1 MRPMDQFVVGWLALS
16 SVLTFVLFAW
26 DKFRAGRAGR
36 RISEWQ
42 LVVWSALGG
51 WLGGLAAMLL
61 VRHKTAKVT
70 FWAKF
75 AGALLVWGGL
85 LTLYWQVR

>member
-1 MRPMDQFVVGWLALS
+1 MRPIDQLVLGWLALS
-16 SVLTFVLFAW
+16 SVLTFILFAW
-26 DKFRAGRAGR
+26 DKVRAGRMGR

-51 WLGGLAAMLL
+51 WLGGLAAMVLM
-61 VRHKTAKVT
+61 RHKTAKVT
-70 FWAKF
+70 FWAKL

-85 LTLYWQVR
+85 LALYWRLR